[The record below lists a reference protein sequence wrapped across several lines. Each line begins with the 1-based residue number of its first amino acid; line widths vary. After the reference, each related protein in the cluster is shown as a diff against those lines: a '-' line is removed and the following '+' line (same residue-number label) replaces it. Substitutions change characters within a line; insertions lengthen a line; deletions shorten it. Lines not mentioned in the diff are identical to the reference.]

1 MPILAVYDVT
11 EIFRQIVETQGVQI
25 SQETKKVARA
35 KTQLPRYCL
44 LERPKG
50 FVISSNTYTK
60 YISAKTIGIE
70 KFYRMITAQVEVN
83 IQLLHIFLE
92 ITSSKYKVKPI
103 IPIIFIILGLKCF
116 LLYEICTMSFS
127 KQAIHQLYKLII

>member
-60 YISAKTIGIE
+60 YISAKTI
-70 KFYRMITAQVEVN
+70 MD
-83 IQLLHIFLE
+83 
-92 ITSSKYKVKPI
+92 
-103 IPIIFIILGLKCF
+103 
-116 LLYEICTMSFS
+116 
-127 KQAIHQLYKLII
+127 